1 MMGTRLNSRLARSL
15 LAAGR
20 VVGGYLQYQRVKS
33 PDENRWVCVEHE
45 STTRSGDVRTPTPA

>member
-1 MMGTRLNSRLARSL
+1 MMGTRLNSRLAHSL

-20 VVGGYLQYQRVKS
+20 VGGEYLQYQRVKS

-45 STTRSGDVRTPTPA
+45 SVTRSGDVRTLTPA